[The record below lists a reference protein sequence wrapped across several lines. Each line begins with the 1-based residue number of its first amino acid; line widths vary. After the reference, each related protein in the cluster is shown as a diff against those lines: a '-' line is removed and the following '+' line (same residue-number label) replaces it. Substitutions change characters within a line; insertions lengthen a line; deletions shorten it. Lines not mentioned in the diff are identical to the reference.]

1 MAAVGWGGIGGWGV
15 DGWNFA
21 SLQADDA
28 TPSALVLAGFTPVAY
43 PTEIT
48 QAGAPGALVLVGFTP
63 VAYPAKVTQASA
75 PGGLVLETLPV
86 ELRASS
92 LVYAG
97 SAAGFVLAGLTPVT
111 FWVVP
116 AAERT
121 TVVRVERRM
130 SIAQR
135 ANRTARA
142 R

>member
-28 TPSALVLAGFTPVAY
+28 TTSALVLAGFTPVAY

-48 QAGAPGALVLVGFTP
+48 QAGAPGALVL
-63 VAYPAKVTQASA
+63 A
-75 PGGLVLETLPV
+75 TLPV

-111 FWVVP
+111 FWAVP

-121 TVVRVERRM
+121 TVVRVERRT

-135 ANRTARA
+135 AVRTARA

>member
-43 PTEIT
+43 PTEIAS
-48 QAGAPGALVLVGFTP
+48 AGAPAAFVLAGLTP
-63 VAYPAKVTQASA
+63 VAQASQ
-75 PGGLVLETLPV
+75 LYV
-86 ELRASS
+86 
-92 LVYAG
+92 G
-97 SAAGFVLAGLTPVT
+97 SAAAFVLAGLTPVT
-111 FWVVP
+111 FWAVP

-121 TVVRVERRM
+121 TVVRVERRT

-135 ANRTARA
+135 AVRTARA